1 LNEDFDEAKN
11 GKVSDNLNMRVRR
24 LIETSRQVILDCA
37 LENGA
42 IVAANCF
49 KEYFAKDA
57 KYYTYV
63 WPRDASFACVA
74 ADILGIKNIQERFFD
89 WCINRAEDFRDTGVF
104 HQNYFVNGL
113 KVSGSFQP
121 DQTGSFLWAIWH
133 HLKDDLKKVSKYEK
147 LIRMAADGICKKWKG
162 NYFDEVTNDLWEERF
177 TFPDLEENF
186 TYSLAACIKGLE
198 CANIFM
204 PNEKWMTVAKQMRER
219 LEKHYEGYFFR
230 SYGKLSDKR
239 IDASMLGLVYPF
251 EVFPPNDERIVAS
264 VEEMER
270 KLVMNGGLHR
280 YEHDEYDGWIYKTMH
295 RKKGAGAWPLLNFW
309 LSIYYARLG
318 HKEKALQYYNW
329 VLDRVQKF
337 IPEQIFE
344 NDLQVSVS
352 PLCWSHSMF
361 VIATKELGYL

>member
-1 LNEDFDEAKN
+1 
-11 GKVSDNLNMRVRR
+11 
-24 LIETSRQVILDCA
+24 
-37 LENGA
+37 
-42 IVAANCF
+42 
-49 KEYFAKDA
+49 
-57 KYYTYV
+57 
-63 WPRDASFACVA
+63 
-74 ADILGIKNIQERFFD
+74 
-89 WCINRAEDFRDTGVF
+89 
-104 HQNYFVNGL
+104 
-113 KVSGSFQP
+113 
-121 DQTGSFLWAIWH
+121 
-133 HLKDDLKKVSKYEK
+133 
-147 LIRMAADGICKKWKG
+147 MAADGFCKKWKG

-204 PNEKWMTVAKQMRER
+204 LNEKWVTVAKQMRER

-251 EVFPPNDERIVAS
+251 EVFPPSDKRIVAS

-309 LSIYYARLG
+309 LSIYYARSG